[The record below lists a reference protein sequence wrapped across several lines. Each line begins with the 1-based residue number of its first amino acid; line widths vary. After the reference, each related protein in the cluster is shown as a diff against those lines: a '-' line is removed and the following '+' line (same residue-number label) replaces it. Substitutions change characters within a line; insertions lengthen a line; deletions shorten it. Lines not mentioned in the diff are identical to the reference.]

1 MLIPHIILNT
11 VSPHKLCLHVW
22 DRAVKTHNEFLV
34 ILQSIEILVGIA
46 KRNTLPFDVWMPYTQ
61 PLVLVQTKSQKS
73 QSNSLLLTPHPLPLH
88 SIAR

>member
-11 VSPHKLCLHVW
+11 VSQHKLCLHVW

-46 KRNTLPFDVWMPYTQ
+46 KRNTLPFDV
-61 PLVLVQTKSQKS
+61 
-73 QSNSLLLTPHPLPLH
+73 
-88 SIAR
+88 